1 MIFQKYSQIGES
13 LTTYFFRKYILYYII
28 KLDRKK
34 YEQYRLLLLVRLKIM
49 LNCPTMTYLCLLSYS
64 LEFRTRLSCSWL
76 ISLFLQIFLNVLV
89 IFLLFIIC
97 LFFISNVKRFLDVSH
112 VSSKAV
118 QNFQLVFLYSF
129 WTFDDFRGT
138 VIIKFQIYV

>member
-49 LNCPTMTYLCLLSYS
+49 LNCPTMRMRMRMRMRIDLFMPAVVLVRISYS
-64 LEFRTRLSCSWL
+64 FV
-76 ISLFLQIFLNVLV
+76 VLV
-89 IFLLFIIC
+89 VDLVISSNLLKCSCDFSVVYYMFIFYFKC
-97 LFFISNVKRFLDVSH
+97 DTFF
-112 VSSKAV
+112 
-118 QNFQLVFLYSF
+118 
-129 WTFDDFRGT
+129 
-138 VIIKFQIYV
+138 